1 MAFKVTVVSL
11 NPGKLLCEILLGL
24 LNSTE
29 TVASQDSFLTTP
41 SLEELLFT

>member
-11 NPGKLLCEILLGL
+11 IPGKLLCEILLGL

-29 TVASQDSFLTTP
+29 AV
-41 SLEELLFT
+41 